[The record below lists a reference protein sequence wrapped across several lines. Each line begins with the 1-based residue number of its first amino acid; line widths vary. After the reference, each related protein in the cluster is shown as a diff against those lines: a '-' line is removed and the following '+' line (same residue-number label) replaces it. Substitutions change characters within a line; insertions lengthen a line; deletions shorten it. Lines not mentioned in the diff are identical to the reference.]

1 MRYLKS
7 HKALISIAATATC
20 LVTAIL
26 HTISMLSFYDEWG
39 YFVSGAIL
47 PIISC
52 ALVAFSVAAFVAGAY
67 LCSDKDEQ
75 VNGPQGV
82 VGYIS
87 LLPAATM
94 LIHAAGLVSSAV
106 ANADLFSVALL
117 ISALAS
123 AVFFIMIPFSKE
135 YGSITALC
143 GVGFI
148 IWLGLSWMSS
158 YNDLYI
164 PMNSPEKLFFHFG
177 CIGAALLTVGELRAM
192 FGIPK
197 PALFR
202 FSLWS
207 AQLLTLTA
215 ALPTAVKFILKNAK
229 TSMFSEHLVLLFL
242 AVYAIAR
249 GIAITVADIREK
261 KESTDNEEN

>member
-20 LVTAIL
+20 LITAVL
-26 HTISMLSFYDEWG
+26 HTISMLSFCDEWG

-52 ALVAFSVAAFVAGAY
+52 ALVAFSVVAFAASAY
-67 LCSDKDEQ
+67 LCSDKGEQ
-75 VNGPQGV
+75 IGAPKEA
-82 VGYIS
+82 VGYTS
-87 LLPAATM
+87 LLPALAM
-94 LIHAAGLVSSAV
+94 LFHTAGLIPSVL
-106 ANADLFSVALL
+106 ADADIFSIALL

-123 AVFFIMIPFSKE
+123 GVFFVMIPFSKE

-143 GVGFI
+143 GIGFI
-148 IWLGLSWMSS
+148 VWLGLSWMSS

-177 CIGAALLTVGELRAM
+177 CIGAALLTVAELRAM
-192 FGIPK
+192 FGISK

-207 AQLLTLTA
+207 AQLLLLTA
-215 ALPTAVKFILKNAK
+215 ALPTAVKFILENAK
-229 TSMFSEHLVLLFL
+229 TSMFSEHLVLLCL
-242 AVYAIAR
+242 AVYAISR
-249 GIAITVADIREK
+249 GISITAADIRAK
-261 KESTDNEEN
+261 KQSSDNEEN